1 MKKISVK
8 NPIVEL
14 DGDEMARVMWGF
26 IKNRLIL
33 PYLDIDIKY
42 YDLSIQNR
50 DKTEDQVT
58 VDAAHA
64 IKKYGVGI
72 KCATITPDEARV
84 KEFQL

>member
-84 KEFQL
+84 KE